1 MKGNKVQE
9 ERKEEEEKKKGPL
22 HEVQANKSKRWT
34 GISSWFFL
42 FFRVCSGSLAQPKKA
57 CIHINIYILLLLLL
71 LPLLYIYILYIKLYI
86 NIPPLAWFEPVR
98 FSFLFLFDTRSHGRS
113 TYSNSF
119 CVCVC
124 VLLLFCFPFG
134 GFSLSLARWQKGN
147 ITITYYYCYMYIF
160 IGLCRCVLVSPFKKK
175 KNWRKTA
182 LSLCR
187 KKKWFHTQTHNKR
200 LRAVCGCIIHPLFH
214 LSSFVF
220 SLLHRKCHSLP
231 LSIVCQIWTRATKE
245 EGKKWKIIY
254 TYKYT

>member
-1 MKGNKVQE
+1 M
-9 ERKEEEEKKKGPL
+9 
-22 HEVQANKSKRWT
+22 
-34 GISSWFFL
+34 
-42 FFRVCSGSLAQPKKA
+42 
-57 CIHINIYILLLLLL
+57 
-71 LPLLYIYILYIKLYI
+71 
-86 NIPPLAWFEPVR
+86 
-98 FSFLFLFDTRSHGRS
+98 
-113 TYSNSF
+113 
-119 CVCVC
+119 CVCCCCSVFRLEGS
-124 VLLLFCFPFG
+124 V
-134 GFSLSLARWQKGN
+134 SLSLADRRA
-147 ITITYYYCYMYIF
+147 ILLLPTIIATCIF
-160 IGLCRCVLVSPFKKK
+160 SLVYAVAFLFHRLKKK